1 MAQTDEGKTE
11 LFQSEVRIEHNADGV
26 EADLG
31 CIQGSDKVYGQRE
44 EEHPLA
50 QIKEECLWSPPN
62 SGVRSCLSCLPMF
75 QDGGI
80 HYSRCSGQRSAGEG
94 ISWCQTR
101 RANQRRSPYEEQE
114 H

>member
-1 MAQTDEGKTE
+1 MK
-11 LFQSEVRIEHNADGV
+11 LFQSEVKIEDNADGV
-26 EADLG
+26 ETVLR
-31 CIQGSDKVYGQRE
+31 CIHGSDKVYGQRE

-50 QIKEECLWSPPN
+50 QIKEECLWSPPKQ
-62 SGVRSCLSCLPMF
+62 RSALVCLSCLPMF

-101 RANQRRSPYEEQE
+101 RASQRRSPHEERE